1 MGIAEREIMV
11 EELKKHEICNWFWS
25 DKIEKELEEDI
36 ELSYEPIGEMG
47 VYSKCFELSAPYCGT
62 EKTLK
67 GAKAI
72 IHIKITANDSK
83 YNIQKAVQGKD
94 IYHNVQ
100 IKVAIDEDTL
110 ITCKFRMWSGEEE
123 EYCGNKEVLKRFFQ
137 N

>member
-1 MGIAEREIMV
+1 MGLAEREIIT
-11 EELKKHEICNWFWS
+11 EELKKHEICNWFWP
-25 DKIEKELEEDI
+25 KEIEKELEKDI

-47 VYSKCFELSAPYCGT
+47 VYSKCFEFSAPYCGT
-62 EKTLK
+62 EKTLES
-67 GAKAI
+67 AKAI
-72 IHIKITANDSK
+72 IRIKITANDPI
-83 YNIQKAVQGKD
+83 YDIQKAGQGKD